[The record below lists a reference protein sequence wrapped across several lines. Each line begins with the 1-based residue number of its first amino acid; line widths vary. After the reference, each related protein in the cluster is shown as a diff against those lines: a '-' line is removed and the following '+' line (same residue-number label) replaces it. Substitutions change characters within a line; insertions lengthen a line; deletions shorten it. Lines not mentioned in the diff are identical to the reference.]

1 MKISD
6 KNFREMMNKRS
17 FDQIFLSG
25 FFVLS
30 CVSGLEIKVEV
41 YSHYFET
48 FWRSCVLSGGYWKW
62 GIQEIC

>member
-1 MKISD
+1 
-6 KNFREMMNKRS
+6 MNKRS